1 MKARQSPLLLI
12 LLLSLWGGQARAEDD
27 GPVVLSPAPVGS
39 AASAG
44 ANGTSSPGPVDAPM
58 SPRVTPSSDVP
69 PGATSS
75 SLGTAS
81 LAPAGDAPAPTA
93 EPTLAT
99 PRTVYKRR
107 YNMALFGGAL
117 LLASFTAD
125 RLLMGDLSKSPVAW
139 IPLAG
144 PWFLID
150 LQLRQPIPN
159 SATVLFLAIDGVL
172 QATGLTMTVLG
183 LVLRE
188 RRMTVRLV
196 APSPALPAATSTTG
210 LGP

>member
-1 MKARQSPLLLI
+1 
-12 LLLSLWGGQARAEDD
+12 
-27 GPVVLSPAPVGS
+27 
-39 AASAG
+39 
-44 ANGTSSPGPVDAPM
+44 
-58 SPRVTPSSDVP
+58 
-69 PGATSS
+69 
-75 SLGTAS
+75 
-81 LAPAGDAPAPTA
+81 
-93 EPTLAT
+93 
-99 PRTVYKRR
+99 
-107 YNMALFGGAL
+107 MALFGGAL

-188 RRMTVRLV
+188 RRMTVRLA
-196 APSPALPAATSTTG
+196 APSPALPVAPTTG